1 MKTEPIHSE
10 MSAPA
15 ASRRAASSIYQYQ
28 PRRGLSI
35 PCISVLDH
43 EGRIIEEQQR
53 SVFRFCV
60 QQGYGAD
67 IIFGVGTNGEWN
79 RISNCERQRLIQI
92 EADEVR
98 RQP

>member
-1 MKTEPIHSE
+1 MKNEPIHSE

-43 EGRIIEEQQR
+43 EGRIVELAHML
-53 SVFRFCV
+53 
-60 QQGYGAD
+60 GGASPGTAAMAGAREMLD
-67 IIFGVGTNGEWN
+67 RVEAWRTGAGVG
-79 RISNCERQRLIQI
+79 
-92 EADEVR
+92 A
-98 RQP
+98 